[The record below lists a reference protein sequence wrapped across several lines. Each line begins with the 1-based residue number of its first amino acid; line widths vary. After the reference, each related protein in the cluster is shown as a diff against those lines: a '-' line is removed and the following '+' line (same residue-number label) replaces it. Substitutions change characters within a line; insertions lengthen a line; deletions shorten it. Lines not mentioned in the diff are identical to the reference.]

1 MCVLD
6 KLMVERL
13 SAERTECLNR
23 LQQHTAA
30 EKQEGEKRQVRI
42 SQPFAPESLPVCPTG
57 PSPAV
62 QTQRL
67 RVHSIACCLVA
78 PVKSVAKGTQSC
90 LSLLLSLLAG
100 RGDSML
106 EKRLFCDWAIHQ
118 LPLRES
124 TAFPGQQQGCVP
136 GSF

>member
-67 RVHSIACCLVA
+67 SKVSSKGHAVLFEPVA
-78 PVKSVAKGTQSC
+78 ES
-90 LSLLLSLLAG
+90 AG
-100 RGDSML
+100 R
-106 EKRLFCDWAIHQ
+106 
-118 LPLRES
+118 
-124 TAFPGQQQGCVP
+124 T
-136 GSF
+136 